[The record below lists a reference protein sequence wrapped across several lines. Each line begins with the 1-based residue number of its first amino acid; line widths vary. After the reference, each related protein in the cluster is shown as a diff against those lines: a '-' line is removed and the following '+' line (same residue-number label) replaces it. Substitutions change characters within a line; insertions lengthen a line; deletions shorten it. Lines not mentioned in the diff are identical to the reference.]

1 MKSIEE
7 VYAYKSTLN
16 EGDDF
21 VKDMM
26 KPLNPNELYVS
37 TGELNKILKNKILV
51 LSTSQNPNINNI
63 ESYVFFDASIDSIDD
78 SDLVGNVGIEKKQKN
93 IVSIISRHQKKF
105 PILVTAQNTKNAA
118 SYIASI
124 FQNLRM

>member
-1 MKSIEE
+1 M
-7 VYAYKSTLN
+7 N
-16 EGDDF
+16 EGDEF

-63 ESYVFFDASIDSIDD
+63 ESYVFFDASIDSLDD
-78 SDLVGNVGIEKKQKN
+78 SDLVGNVGIEKN
-93 IVSIISRHQKKF
+93 KKK
-105 PILVTAQNTKNAA
+105 L
-118 SYIASI
+118 
-124 FQNLRM
+124 

>member
-78 SDLVGNVGIEKKQKN
+78 SDP
-93 IVSIISRHQKKF
+93 VSYTHLTL
-105 PILVTAQNTKNAA
+105 PTT
-118 SYIASI
+118 
-124 FQNLRM
+124 

>member
-63 ESYVFFDASIDSIDD
+63 ESYVFLMQA
-78 SDLVGNVGIEKKQKN
+78 LTQ
-93 IVSIISRHQKKF
+93 
-105 PILVTAQNTKNAA
+105 
-118 SYIASI
+118 
-124 FQNLRM
+124 